1 MFKINSLAFVK
12 TQGFVHKNKTLNLRP
27 KMSYLGV
34 FKLKFEKK
42 QKKKLLFHLKAALSN
57 LSYCKNLCKTITFKI

>member
-1 MFKINSLAFVK
+1 MFKVNSLAFVK

-42 QKKKLLFHLKAALSN
+42 NKKKNCYF
-57 LSYCKNLCKTITFKI
+57 I

>member
-34 FKLKFEKK
+34 LKLKFEKK
-42 QKKKLLFHLKAALSN
+42 KKKTIILFESSTLEFVILQK
-57 LSYCKNLCKTITFKI
+57 FV

>member
-42 QKKKLLFHLKAALSN
+42 KQKKKTVILFESSTLEFVILQK
-57 LSYCKNLCKTITFKI
+57 FV